1 MVLVLFLDM
10 SSTTS
15 LAGEKVV
22 LNTLLET
29 NHYGEL
35 IKELTCTKCN
45 KYMKPPIHLCIN
57 GHSICGPCFNKSYE
71 CHVCK
76 KEFSPVRPQVLESL
90 ANKMLFPCTNAGCP
104 KYASLLQLDKHLGQC
119 QCRIINCFMA
129 RVYGD
134 CTWEGRAGKWLDHC
148 FEDHKQRV
156 AELPFITVKDKW
168 DQKRK
173 EPVLNYFLLKCYDK
187 IFNVYQ
193 IYDKRGGRMMWTV
206 LVNDDVA
213 EKYYFEVDLFM
224 PNVPCKRIVYRR
236 PCKSEKDADF
246 LEHTQNVYIPVENVF
261 SMLDDT
267 ESINFVV
274 RIGEVENL
282 PLLDTPATSE
292 SLILLQNEEKVN
304 I

>member
-1 MVLVLFLDM
+1 
-10 SSTTS
+10 
-15 LAGEKVV
+15 
-22 LNTLLET
+22 
-29 NHYGEL
+29 
-35 IKELTCTKCN
+35 
-45 KYMKPPIHLCIN
+45 
-57 GHSICGPCFNKSYE
+57 
-71 CHVCK
+71 
-76 KEFSPVRPQVLESL
+76 
-90 ANKMLFPCTNAGCP
+90 
-104 KYASLLQLDKHLGQC
+104 
-119 QCRIINCFMA
+119 MA